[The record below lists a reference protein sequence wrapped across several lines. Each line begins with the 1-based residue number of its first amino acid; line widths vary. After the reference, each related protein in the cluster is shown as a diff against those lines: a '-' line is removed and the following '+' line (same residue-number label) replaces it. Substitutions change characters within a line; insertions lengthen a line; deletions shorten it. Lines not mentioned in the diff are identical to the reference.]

1 MLRASSRCIVAP
13 LTAFPAPPAQPRAP
27 GPAEAPPSPTAS
39 TATAAL
45 QVLVVD
51 DDVVAIQVIGRA
63 LSSLARV
70 SFATTGEEAL
80 RLARQQRPHA
90 VLLDADLPDLPG
102 LAVCRALRRDPLTAD
117 LPVIMLTQLQAP
129 ALEAEALAA
138 GAVDHLRK
146 PFDPATLRM
155 RLLRLLRHPPALRRA
170 AATQAARPT
179 RLLVVDDDPVTVQL
193 LRHLVKHLGECQ
205 FALDGDTAVAKARD
219 LQPDLVLLD
228 LGLPGMDGVA
238 VCRALRADP
247 ATADTPIIVVSQ
259 ETDPARTRLAWEAGA
274 DDVLAKPFDPEVL
287 RARTARWLPA
297 PSGPHATAGP
307 AVPAH
312 AAAPYAG
319 PAAPSRALSAGRGPE
334 AVLASSAA
342 HAAAWRPDGA
352 VWLARRVAACL
363 SAPFA
368 ATPQVDPETRPPS
381 DPAMT
386 ALQALQA
393 LSSDVQD
400 LHAIEDGLLPL
411 RVEPLELDPL
421 LEETT
426 AVLALSAP
434 TAGAVLSYAPVA
446 SGGRV
451 LADRRRLHQA
461 LQLVLEALLDQAPA
475 GARLTIES
483 IDADPQRRVL
493 ELRRSPGDASP
504 RQGGLTP
511 YAEPSTAWGL
521 ALPLAAALVRAQG
534 GQLAVQTEPTAVRVR
549 LALARPGE
557 DVQP

>member
-1 MLRASSRCIVAP
+1 MTAS
-13 LTAFPAPPAQPRAP
+13 PAPPVPPLAS
-27 GPAEAPPSPTAS
+27 GTTEAASPPTVG
-39 TATAAL
+39 TATAGL

-170 AATQAARPT
+170 ASSESTRPP
-179 RLLVVDDDPVTVQL
+179 RMLVVDDDPVTVQL

-205 FALDGDTAVAKARD
+205 FALDGDTAVARARD

-274 DDVLAKPFDPEVL
+274 DDVLAKPFDPDVL
-287 RARTARWLPA
+287 RARTARWLPTA
-297 PSGPHATAGP
+297 SGRSDAAGP

-312 AAAPYAG
+312 AAALHSG
-319 PAAPSRALSAGRGPE
+319 AAVPSRALSAGLGKE
-334 AVLASSAA
+334 AVVASGTT
-342 HAAAWRPDGA
+342 HAPAWRPDGA

-363 SAPFA
+363 NATSAT
-368 ATPQVDPETRPPS
+368 TPPGDPETPS
-381 DPAMT
+381 TAEPAAA

-434 TAGAVLSYAPVA
+434 TAGAVLSYAPLA
-446 SGGRV
+446 AGGRV

-475 GARLTIES
+475 GARLTIERR
-483 IDADPQRRVL
+483 DADPQRVVL
-493 ELRRSPGDASP
+493 GLQRSPGDALP
-504 RQGGLTP
+504 RSVSLIP

-534 GQLAVQTEPTAVRVR
+534 GQLALQTDATAIGVQ
-549 LALARPGE
+549 LALARPTE

>member
-1 MLRASSRCIVAP
+1 VAS
-13 LTAFPAPPAQPRAP
+13 
-27 GPAEAPPSPTAS
+27 GPTEAPQPL
-39 TATAAL
+39 AAGTVPAGL

-102 LAVCRALRRDPLTAD
+102 LAVCRALRRDPLTSD
-117 LPVIMLTQLQAP
+117 LPVIMLTQLQTP

-170 AATQAARPT
+170 TSSEAARPT
-179 RLLVVDDDPVTVQL
+179 RMLVVDDDPVTVQL
-193 LRHLVKHLGECQ
+193 LRHLIKHLGECQ
-205 FALDGDTAVAKARD
+205 FALDGDTAVAKARE

-287 RARTARWLPA
+287 RARTARWMPTASGWQATPAGSPPTDGVATLRSGAPLPLRGLTPGPGTNGA
-297 PSGPHATAGP
+297 VVSG
-307 AVPAH
+307 PAH
-312 AAAPYAG
+312 AP
-319 PAAPSRALSAGRGPE
+319 
-334 AVLASSAA
+334 
-342 HAAAWRPDGA
+342 AWRPDGA
-352 VWLARRVAACL
+352 VWLARRIAACL
-363 SAPFA
+363 NTASA
-368 ATPQVDPETRPPS
+368 ATPPGDPQAPPTAE
-381 DPAMT
+381 PAVA

-434 TAGAVLSYAPVA
+434 TAGAVLSYAPLA

-475 GARLTIES
+475 GARLTIERTES
-483 IDADPQRRVL
+483 DPHRMVL
-493 ELRRSPGDASP
+493 LLQRSPGDAVHRGVS
-504 RQGGLTP
+504 LIP

-521 ALPLAAALVRAQG
+521 ALPLAAALMRAQG
-534 GQLAVQTEPTAVRVR
+534 GQLTLQTDATAIGVR
-549 LALARPGE
+549 LALARPTG